1 MNPLERILEGKS
13 KDLGGF
19 CVTRILPVAQRRHV
33 GPFVFYDQMG
43 PAQFNPG
50 EGINVRPHP
59 HIGLA
64 TVTYLFDGEMDH
76 RDCLGVHQTIYPG
89 DVNWM
94 TAGKGV
100 THSERTG
107 DEARA
112 KGLFMFGIQVWVAL
126 PEDCQEIEPEFH
138 HHGADDLPAF
148 ELGDAHCRLILGS
161 AYGRTSPVKVYS
173 PIVYAH
179 IEAKAGAQF
188 DLPEGHEELALH
200 VVSGGVEVR
209 GETVSGGHMAIFT
222 PGQNQASV
230 SVTEDSRLMLL
241 GGQPL
246 GQRFMEWNF
255 VSSRK
260 ERIEQAKADW
270 RASIAQGFK
279 DTPFRMPVEENEY
292 IPLPGDPEPGEP
304 PACTEEN
311 PTS

>member
-1 MNPLERILEGKS
+1 MSQLERILEGRS

-19 CVTRILPVAQRRHV
+19 SVSRILPMAQRRHV

-43 PAQFNPG
+43 PARFKPG
-50 EGINVRPHP
+50 EGIDVRPHP

-76 RDCLGVHQTIYPG
+76 RDCIGVHQTIYPG

-107 DEARA
+107 EAARA
-112 KGLFMFGIQVWVAL
+112 KGMDMYGIQVWVAL
-126 PEDCQEIEPEFH
+126 PEDRQEIEPEFH
-138 HHGADDLPAF
+138 HHGAEDLPAF
-148 ELGDAHCRLILGS
+148 EIGGADFRLILGS
-161 AYGRTSPVKVYS
+161 AYGQTSPVKVYS

-179 IEAKAGAQF
+179 IEAQAGATF
-188 DLPEGHEELALH
+188 ELPQGHEELALH
-200 VVSGGVEVR
+200 VVTGAVETGGERVA
-209 GETVSGGHMAIFT
+209 GGHMAIFT

-230 SVTEDSRLMLL
+230 TATENSRLMLL

-255 VSSRK
+255 VSTSK

-279 DTPFRMPVEENEY
+279 DTPFHMPVEENEY